1 MMQKNAETKRAVAKL
16 SNLRV
21 SPTKARLIADQIRN
35 QMVSRAT
42 EILHYSHKDVAK
54 DFAKLIDSAVANAE
68 NNLGM
73 DVDELYVHEI
83 YVDKGRVR
91 KAMRAR
97 ARGRRNIIRK
107 RSSHVVVY
115 LAEKAS

>member
-1 MMQKNAETKRAVAKL
+1 MYL
-16 SNLRV
+16 
-21 SPTKARLIADQIRN
+21 KAAQVFLIRRPSLQAFL
-35 QMVSRAT
+35 V
-42 EILHYSHKDVAK
+42 DVAK